1 MRKLMLS
8 RRSVLSVFLLLAIA
22 SAAPAQTRGFS
33 PVSNLDAFKTRFS
46 AESGKVL
53 SISSDFKQEKELTAL
68 TEKITSTGKFWF
80 KRSDRVR
87 IDYERPFVYRLIM
100 NGDRILLKDEQKENR
115 INVKSNKLFQQVN
128 RIMIDCIQ
136 GTILNSRDF
145 STTVLENEK
154 MYLLEMIPTGKN
166 LKDLFSVIRL
176 YVDKKDYSAAMI
188 EMNEPGGDRT
198 ILSFSNKRINQT
210 VNDEVFAL

>member
-1 MRKLMLS
+1 MRKPMF
-8 RRSVLSVFLLLAIA
+8 RTRVLLLVVLVFLLVLT
-22 SAAPAQTRGFS
+22 AAGQPAGFRA
-33 PVSNLDAFKTRFS
+33 VKDFDNFKAKF
-46 AESGKVL
+46 AAGSGKIL

-87 IDYERPFVYRLIM
+87 IDYEKPFVYRMVM
-100 NGDRILLKDEQKENR
+100 NGDRVLLKDEQKENR

-128 RIMIDCIQ
+128 RIMLDCIQ

-145 STTVLENEK
+145 STTVLENDR
-154 MYLLEMIPTGKN
+154 MYLLEMVPAGKN

-176 YVDKKDYSAAMI
+176 YVDKSDYSAALI

-198 ILSFSNKRINQT
+198 LLSFSNKRINQT
-210 VNDEVFAL
+210 INDEVFAL

>member
-1 MRKLMLS
+1 ML
-8 RRSVLSVFLLLAIA
+8 RTRILLLGVLVFILALT
-22 SAAPAQTRGFS
+22 AAGQPAGFRA
-33 PVSNLDAFKTRFS
+33 VKDLGDFKAKF
-46 AESGKVL
+46 AAGSGKIL

-80 KRSDRVR
+80 KRSDLVR
-87 IDYERPFVYRLIM
+87 IDYERPFVYRMVM

-128 RIMIDCIQ
+128 RIMLDCIQ

-145 STTVLENEK
+145 STSVLENDK
-154 MYLLEMIPTGKN
+154 MYLLEMVPAGKN

-176 YVDKKDYSAAMI
+176 YVDKSDYSAALI

-198 ILSFSNKRINQT
+198 LLSFSNKRINQNI
-210 VNDEVFAL
+210 NDEVFAL

>member
-1 MRKLMLS
+1 MRKPMF
-8 RRSVLSVFLLLAIA
+8 RTRVLLLVVLVFLLVLT
-22 SAAPAQTRGFS
+22 AAGQPAGFRA
-33 PVSNLDAFKTRFS
+33 VKDIDNFKAKF
-46 AESGKVL
+46 AAGSGKIL

-87 IDYERPFVYRLIM
+87 IDYEKPFVYRMVM
-100 NGDRILLKDEQKENR
+100 NGDRVLLKDEQKENR

-128 RIMIDCIQ
+128 RIMLDCIQ

-145 STTVLENEK
+145 STTVLENDR
-154 MYLLEMIPTGKN
+154 MYLLEMVPAGKN

-176 YVDKKDYSAAMI
+176 YVDKSDYSAALI

-198 ILSFSNKRINQT
+198 LLSFSNKRINQT
-210 VNDEVFAL
+210 INDEVFAL

>member
-1 MRKLMLS
+1 MIS
-8 RRSVLSVFLLLAIA
+8 RRSLLPVFLLLAIA
-22 SAAPAQTRGFS
+22 SAALAQPAGFS
-33 PVSNLDAFKTRFS
+33 TVGDLDAFKARFS
-46 AESGKVL
+46 AESGKLL

-128 RIMIDCIQ
+128 RIMLDCIQ

-145 STTVLENEK
+145 STTVLESDK
-154 MYLLEMIPTGKN
+154 MYLLEMVPTGKN
-166 LKDLFSVIRL
+166 LKDFFSVIRL

-198 ILSFSNKRINQT
+198 ILTFSNKRINQT